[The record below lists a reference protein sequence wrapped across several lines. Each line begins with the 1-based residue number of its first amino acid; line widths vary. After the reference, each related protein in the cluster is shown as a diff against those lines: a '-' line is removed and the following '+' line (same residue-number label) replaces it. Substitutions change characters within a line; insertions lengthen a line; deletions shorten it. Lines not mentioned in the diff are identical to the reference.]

1 MQPKRS
7 FPPRGSHAAV
17 HAALRVIGTNISPS
31 FGYSDTPAFD
41 LTSAQPLSASAPVPV
56 PAGVYDL
63 TLNYTSNG
71 NSQCQSASNTLPSAF
86 VVQVSC
92 WTATC
97 PLMLQDPVLVTLH
110 YTSQKAGRLKP

>member
-1 MQPKRS
+1 M
-7 FPPRGSHAAV
+7 
-17 HAALRVIGTNISPS
+17 IGTNISPS

-41 LTSAQPLSASAPVPV
+41 LTSAEPLTSSVPYPV

-71 NSQCQSASNTLPSAF
+71 NSQCQSTSNTLPSAF

-92 WTATC
+92 WTPT
-97 PLMLQDPVLVTLH
+97 LTLLLQNTVLVTLH
-110 YTSQKAGRLKP
+110 YTSQQAAGWLMPQYGRACA